1 MTFCNDISKES
12 YTFSTNQRHKAD
24 RKSWKTKRLNEYAQ
38 THTHTQSVLQFHD
51 CQPRERDWDK
61 KNEKEKIM
69 HDHCNST
76 KL

>member
-1 MTFCNDISKES
+1 MIFQRKVIHSVQINDIKRTEKAEKP
-12 YTFSTNQRHKAD
+12 NDWMNMHK
-24 RKSWKTKRLNEYAQ
+24 
-38 THTHTQSVLQFHD
+38 HTHTQSVLQFHD